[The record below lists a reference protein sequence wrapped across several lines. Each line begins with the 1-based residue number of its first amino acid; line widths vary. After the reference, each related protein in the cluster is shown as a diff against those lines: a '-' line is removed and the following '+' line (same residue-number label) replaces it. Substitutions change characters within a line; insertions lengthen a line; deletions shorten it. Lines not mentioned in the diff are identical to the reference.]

1 MIKLMIQKYEA
12 IRKNIKLLV
21 FDFVFH
27 NDIW

>member
-12 IRKNIKLLV
+12 IRKNIELLV
-21 FDFVFH
+21 FDFVCQ